1 MEVVGQV
8 ADSEGT
14 YNWTAR
20 FVIPDASFIAG
31 KTVKVA
37 KGSSDLSGT
46 LAVADAAK
54 TWTYPMGSLSSGTVT
69 LTKAGTAKGRPWR
82 ARLQRSGAGR
92 APRAAGND
100 SLHLVL
106 ILRTT

>member
-1 MEVVGQV
+1 MVGQV
-8 ADSEGT
+8 ADSKGT

-69 LTKAGTAKGRPWR
+69 LTKAGTAKGEAVEGTFTAEWGGTG
-82 ARLQRSGAGR
+82 SKGG
-92 APRAAGND
+92 GK
-100 SLHLVL
+100 
-106 ILRTT
+106 